1 MATKKKK
8 RPHAEDPNSRIVCRN
23 RKAKHEY
30 EILDQINCGIQLLG
44 SEVKSVRNDKI
55 VIEDAYARIE
65 RGEVWLINSDIAEYP
80 QATMY
85 CHERRRKRKLLLH
98 KREIRKFAEGG
109 EQKGLTLVPLSVFIS
124 RGFIKIKLGLG
135 KGRKLHDKRENLK
148 KRAHAREMQ
157 AALKPGRINSSN

>member
-1 MATKKKK
+1 MAAQKKKK
-8 RPHAEDPNSRIVCRN
+8 KPVEDANSRVVCRN

-30 EILDQINCGIQLLG
+30 EILDQVNCGIQLFG
-44 SEVKSVRNDKI
+44 SEVKSVRNNKV
-55 VIEDAYARIE
+55 VIEDAYARVE
-65 RGEVWLINSDIAEYP
+65 RGEVWLVNSDIAEYP

-124 RGFIKIKLGLG
+124 RGFIKVKLGLG
-135 KGRKLHDKRENLK
+135 KGRKFHDKRENLK
-148 KRAHAREMQ
+148 QQAHKREMQ
-157 AALKPGRINSSN
+157 AALKHK